1 MALGHLSTGLGSSFG
16 DSSAGSQ
23 KRSLLKKKT
32 EREKL
37 GHPSALA
44 DVDFD
49 GSYCH
54 S

>member
-32 EREKL
+32 EKL
-37 GHPSALA
+37 GHPSALV